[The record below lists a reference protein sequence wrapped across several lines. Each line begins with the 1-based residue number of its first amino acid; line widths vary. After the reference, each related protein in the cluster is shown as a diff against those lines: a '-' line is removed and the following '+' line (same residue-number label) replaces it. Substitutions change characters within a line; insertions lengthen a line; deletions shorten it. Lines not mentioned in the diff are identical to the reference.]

1 MSIGYTS
8 LLALVQPVDGTE
20 VGTWGDD
27 VNNGVSSILDVAVAG
42 TQNITTDANVTL
54 TITQATSSGT
64 NLSST
69 SAQYAILLLSGSRT
83 ATRTITLPASSKTYT
98 VMNSTT
104 GGYAQTVG
112 GLTIA
117 VGEYCQIA
125 YNTSSSSWV
134 KTSTQSGAGTFS
146 SITNTGLTS
155 GRVVYSTTGGL
166 ETDSAN
172 LTFDGTNLTLG
183 GGTAN
188 GVAYL
193 NGSKVLTTGAALT
206 FDGTN
211 LGVGV
216 TATAPI
222 TLRTTSGYL
231 SQDIVGDA
239 TNGWSSL
246 RFRNAAN
253 NATNVF
259 FNYDNGA
266 FKFGTVNSEPIVFN
280 TANSEQMRLTST
292 GLGIGTSSP
301 AYKLHAYVSSNATT
315 NIGVFENASTG
326 SGVYSQI
333 RVKGGTNTLTLGLN
347 GSGGTGGAYIGTDQ
361 AQGLTLYANGNN
373 LNLNSSGNLGLG
385 VTPSAWYQFY
395 SAFQIGSGSVNSYST
410 SNNYQVELTSNAYGS
425 GAGSYS
431 YINTSTAGAG
441 RYQLANGS
449 HVWYTAGAGTAG
461 ATVSFTQAMTL
472 DNSGNLLI
480 GTTTANSP
488 LTVNGAAKI
497 VSTAYNSGG
506 LVIGTSVGSDDWRIG
521 DSGSSAYALTFSSI
535 SGGTATERARI
546 DSSGNLI
553 LGATSAFTNANS
565 IALAGTQIV
574 QGHINGTSS
583 GTNYTNFLYNSTSIG
598 SISQNGTSGVLY
610 NTSSDQRLKTD
621 LGTVT
626 STDVIANTVIHDFT
640 WKTDGSQARGVFA
653 QEAAK
658 VLPAAVKVGDDGEE
672 VTDQWQVDYSKYVP
686 DIIVELQSLRARV
699 AQLETQKG

>member
-1 MSIGYTS
+1 MAINYTS
-8 LLALVQPVDGTE
+8 LLALIQPVDGTE
-20 VGTWGDD
+20 VSVWVDD

-69 SAQYAILLLSGSRT
+69 SAQYAILLLSGART
-83 ATRTITLPASSKTYT
+83 ATRTVTLPASSKTYT

-193 NGSKVLTTGAALT
+193 NGSKVLTTEAALT

-301 AYKLHAYVSSNATT
+301 TFGTGIGLHIQNSTRPNIRMTQSSSSDGYEMFVSGTT
-315 NIGVFENASTG
+315 LYPADNVGA
-326 SGVYSQI
+326 
-333 RVKGGTNTLTLGLN
+333 
-347 GSGGTGGAYIGTDQ
+347 SGGA
-361 AQGLTLYANGNN
+361 
-373 LNLNSSGNLGLG
+373 
-385 VTPSAWYQFY
+385 
-395 SAFQIGSGSVNSYST
+395 
-410 SNNYQVELTSNAYGS
+410 
-425 GAGSYS
+425 
-431 YINTSTAGAG
+431 
-441 RYQLANGS
+441 
-449 HVWYTAGAGTAG
+449 
-461 ATVSFTQAMTL
+461 
-472 DNSGNLLI
+472 
-480 GTTTANSP
+480 
-488 LTVNGAAKI
+488 
-497 VSTAYNSGG
+497 
-506 LVIGTSVGSDDWRIG
+506 VIWRN
-521 DSGSSAYALTFSSI
+521 
-535 SGGTATERARI
+535 TATRSETMRI

-686 DIIVELQSLRARV
+686 DIIVELQSLRAEI
-699 AQLETQKG
+699 AALKSQLKG